1 MANNFNFNNIQTLY
15 ELARGALDNLSLNG
29 QGEGSGLAGRFTG
42 GLFEAGAGEE
52 SNVEKVAEEVVDEV
66 VEKAEKV

>member
-1 MANNFNFNNIQTLY
+1 MANNSNNLKTLY

-29 QGEGSGLAGRFTG
+29 QGEGSGLAGRFMG

-66 VEKAEKV
+66 VEKEKAEKV